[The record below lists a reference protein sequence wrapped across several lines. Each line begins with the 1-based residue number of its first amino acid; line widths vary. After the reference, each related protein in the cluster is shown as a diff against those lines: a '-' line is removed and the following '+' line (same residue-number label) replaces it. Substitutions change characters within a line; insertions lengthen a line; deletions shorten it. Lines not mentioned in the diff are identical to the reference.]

1 MSDGIY
7 ITENQRRAHI
17 ATELAALA
25 VVMPF
30 SFWLAGRRELP
41 IAARVLSGAIG
52 VGTLVVDGIF
62 IARYVQLSESK
73 SASGQDSTSTQP
85 PLSQRDPSGQLSHPL
100 FP

>member
-1 MSDGIY
+1 MSDEIC

-41 IAARVLSGAIG
+41 VAARVLSGAIG

-62 IARYVQLSESK
+62 IARYVQLSK

-85 PLSQRDPSGQLSHPL
+85 PPSQLNQSAQLSHPY

>member
-1 MSDGIY
+1 MSDGIC
-7 ITENQRRAHI
+7 ITENQRKAHS

-41 IAARVLSGAIG
+41 IAARALSGAIG
-52 VGTLVVDGIF
+52 VVTLVVDGIF

-73 SASGQDSTSTQP
+73 SASGQDSTSRSP
-85 PLSQRDPSGQLSHPL
+85 PLSQPGPSGQLSHPY

>member
-1 MSDGIY
+1 MSDGIC

-41 IAARVLSGAIG
+41 MAARALSGAIG

-62 IARYVQLSESK
+62 IARYVQLSR
-73 SASGQDSTSTQP
+73 SASVPNSTSTQP
-85 PLSQRDPSGQLSHPL
+85 PLSQRGPSGQLSHPY

>member
-1 MSDGIY
+1 MSDEIC

-62 IARYVQLSESK
+62 IARYVQLSK
-73 SASGQDSTSTQP
+73 SASVQDSTSKSL
-85 PLSQRDPSGQLSHPL
+85 PLSQQGLLGQLSHPL

>member
-1 MSDGIY
+1 MSDGIC
-7 ITENQRRAHI
+7 ITENQRKAHI

-41 IAARVLSGAIG
+41 IAARALSGAIG
-52 VGTLVVDGIF
+52 VVTLVVDGIF
-62 IARYVQLSESK
+62 IARYVQLSK
-73 SASGQDSTSTQP
+73 SASEPDSTSISPPPSQP
-85 PLSQRDPSGQLSHPL
+85 GPSGQLSHPL